1 MRCPRCGSIEDKVI
15 DSRPSKEGESIRRR
29 RECLCCERRFT
40 TYEEIE
46 QSELL
51 VIKGDGR
58 HELFD
63 RYKLQGSL
71 LRACEKRPVSIKQIT
86 QCIEEITQD
95 LEAGQ
100 GREIST
106 KAVGVKVMEKLRIL
120 DPIAYVRYASTYR
133 QFQGIGD
140 FIKEIKS
147 LERKG
152 TRASARPELF
162 GT

>member
-1 MRCPRCGSIEDKVI
+1 MRCPRCGSVEDKVI

-51 VIKGDGR
+51 VVKGDGR

-100 GREIST
+100 GQEIST
-106 KAVGVKVMEKLRIL
+106 KAVGAKVMEKLRIL

-147 LERKG
+147 LEGKG
-152 TRASARPELF
+152 ARASARPELF